1 MSWLM
6 ICCLVWIPWS
16 WWPSREDGMSWQAS
30 NSSGTSIKSVSDIHK
45 LCKTQAAKIDSTRI
59 FILENSNRKNLLNRH
74 FNKPNDPSMT
84 CLLRLCSLLNFRCC
98 LVRLPQSRKGV
109 ISHYNKRKT
118 ESPNMTKPTGI
129 FPSLFWNRSDIRRT
143 VASCV
148 LPGFPAQT

>member
-16 WWPSREDGMSWQAS
+16 WWPSRAYGMSWQAS

-45 LCKTQAAKIDSTRI
+45 LCKTQAAKIDSTSI
-59 FILENSNRKNLLNRH
+59 FILENSNRKSLLNRH
-74 FNKPNDPSMT
+74 FNKPNNLSMT
-84 CLLRLCSLLNFRCC
+84 CLLRLLNFCC
-98 LVRLPQSRKGV
+98 CSVRLPQSRKSV
-109 ISHYNKRKT
+109 ISYCNKGKA

-148 LPGFPAQT
+148 LPGFPVQT